1 MNSLPVEMLKMIVD
15 QVPAGKDLRN
25 IRALNRTFCA
35 LSTPRVFRRI
45 QVRNTIWHT
54 EAFENVVQS
63 KAAIPYLEEI
73 VFRDIYAGEDG
84 NFLAGVYLPRSY
96 HVDPGLNEAVQPLPL
111 FV

>member
-1 MNSLPVEMLKMIVD
+1 MDSLPVDLLEIIVN
-15 QVPAGKDLRN
+15 QVPAGVDLRN
-25 IRALNRTFCA
+25 IRASNKIFCA

-45 QVRNTIWHT
+45 LVKNTIRHAQ
-54 EAFENVVQS
+54 AFEFVMQCQ
-63 KAAIPYLEEI
+63 AAIPYLEEI
-73 VFRDIYAGEDG
+73 FFRDIDAGEDG